1 MKKNTIKTR
10 ILAGALSAITIFS
23 VGSASITTASAAESS
38 QAAVAAESGGGSV
51 AGTVFGFVGKTLL
64 NATGTKLA
72 NMALNPVFSLIFG
85 GDGPSN
91 QDVIDDVDK
100 QAEEIKAKVNEVL
113 NEVQTLSENANK
125 YHNEEMAQLQI
136 IDANI
141 STMEFRKQTDKVAD
155 DYANVLKRIRQ
166 NKDNFTCDG
175 MGKLN
180 NTTYKAYKEIISDPV
195 CNISTLQA
203 DFDAMLAFLKGD
215 RSANNHENGY
225 AQLTSYLLDRVTAAD
240 KSEHSY
246 AVTPD
251 YHKVLKGVNTEI
263 SSMEEHALLD
273 FFAINVLNNMSKK
286 VKEYEIDNKIIT
298 VNEDESP
305 YAKYENTAN
314 ELLESLKAMDGIFT
328 NVISDNEAK
337 AYDVAPYTLKTVKKT
352 GVTEEKGC
360 RDFIDAW
367 SQGIDSGF
375 DFSIT
380 TGGRLLTV
388 KADAVKG
395 YKLDDN
401 VKGINASGGFEVPE
415 YRKVEL
421 NLGSSAI
428 DNGTFDS
435 TAKADLNTFTVGKG
449 SDLTLSYAAINGGSH
464 GVLIPDNATDAK
476 VYFNRGVI
484 RATSSSAICVSSG
497 AANTDLTVIGDYN
510 YDCAGGLDV
519 QNANAK
525 TWIIFNKIDPP
536 STEPDWYT

>member
-1 MKKNTIKTR
+1 MKKATIKTR

-64 NATGTKLA
+64 NATGTKIA
-72 NMALNPVFSLIFG
+72 NMALDPVFSLIFG

-215 RSANNHENGY
+215 RSSNNHENGY
-225 AQLTSYLLDRVTAAD
+225 AQLTSYLLDKVTAAD

-273 FFAINVLNNMSKK
+273 FFAINVLNNMSKRSRSMRST
-286 VKEYEIDNKIIT
+286 I
-298 VNEDESP
+298 
-305 YAKYENTAN
+305 
-314 ELLESLKAMDGIFT
+314 
-328 NVISDNEAK
+328 
-337 AYDVAPYTLKTVKKT
+337 
-352 GVTEEKGC
+352 
-360 RDFIDAW
+360 R
-367 SQGIDSGF
+367 
-375 DFSIT
+375 
-380 TGGRLLTV
+380 
-388 KADAVKG
+388 
-395 YKLDDN
+395 
-401 VKGINASGGFEVPE
+401 
-415 YRKVEL
+415 
-421 NLGSSAI
+421 SS
-428 DNGTFDS
+428 
-435 TAKADLNTFTVGKG
+435 
-449 SDLTLSYAAINGGSH
+449 
-464 GVLIPDNATDAK
+464 
-476 VYFNRGVI
+476 
-484 RATSSSAICVSSG
+484 
-497 AANTDLTVIGDYN
+497 
-510 YDCAGGLDV
+510 
-519 QNANAK
+519 
-525 TWIIFNKIDPP
+525 P
-536 STEPDWYT
+536 STRTNPPMPSTRIPRTNCSRVSKR

>member
-1 MKKNTIKTR
+1 MKKTTIKTR

-64 NATGTKLA
+64 NATGTKIA
-72 NMALNPVFSLIFG
+72 NMALGPVFSLIFG

-155 DYANVLKRIRQ
+155 DYANVLKRIKQ

-246 AVTPD
+246 TVTPD

-305 YAKYENTAN
+305 YAKYENTAS

-328 NVISDNEAK
+328 NVIIDNEAK
-337 AYDVAPYTLKTVKKT
+337 AYDVAPYTLKITKKT

-421 NLGSSAI
+421 NLGSSAMN
-428 DNGTFDS
+428 NGTFDS

-464 GVLIPDNATDAK
+464 GVLIPDNATDTK

-525 TWIIFNKIDPP
+525 TWIIFDKIDPP

>member
-1 MKKNTIKTR
+1 
-10 ILAGALSAITIFS
+10 
-23 VGSASITTASAAESS
+23 
-38 QAAVAAESGGGSV
+38 AVAAESGGGSV

-215 RSANNHENGY
+215 RSSNNHENGY

-464 GVLIPDNATDAK
+464 GVLIPDNATDTK